1 MSATTNI
8 THRLMT
14 IEEYDAL
21 PEDGQKHEL
30 LWGELISVSPNFQ
43 HMKLVGRIDR
53 ALGTYVDAHDLGIVG
68 PEGTFEFKT
77 DLPLVL
83 VPDVAFVRTEN
94 IPPQDQQAKGNIHV
108 VPDLV
113 IEVISPSETPRTIQR
128 KSTAYL
134 GQGVRMVVIV
144 YPERHEIT
152 LWSSEATPRYLGRED
167 TLDFGDVVPGFSL
180 SLVHLFR

>member
-1 MSATTNI
+1 MTT
-8 THRLMT
+8 TTTSPTRLMT
-14 IEEYDAL
+14 IAEFEAL

-30 LWGELISVSPNFQ
+30 LWGELISVASNFRQ
-43 HMKLVGRIDR
+43 MALTGRLVA
-53 ALGTYVDAHDLGIVG
+53 ALSTYVDEHDLGIVG